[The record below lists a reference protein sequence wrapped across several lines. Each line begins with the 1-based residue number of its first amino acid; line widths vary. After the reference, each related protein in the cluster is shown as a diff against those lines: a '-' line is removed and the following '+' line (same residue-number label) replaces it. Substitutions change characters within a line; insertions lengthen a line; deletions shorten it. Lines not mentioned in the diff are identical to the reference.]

1 MKSMEDDMRKILLS
15 LLMGTLVFTL
25 AAQSRPFEVTKNSY
39 DPYIAEK
46 GGFESLFVN
55 PAAMAGE
62 TNIFTWDI
70 EGGTQ
75 GKTSTYEAIELMMN
89 NSDLLTGNTTGG
101 ELTPADA
108 EQIMDLL
115 ADNMED
121 QTVIDLLAG
130 TDLYLV
136 DGIDTVDELVA
147 FLDGGGEITE
157 DDALIIATNIEDDP
171 TIIEEPLNNLIG
183 ELKVNV
189 EFTTKMGTLIKGFG
203 FGIYGNAYSVLDAG
217 QMGFDE
223 LIAEVGAKAGYGF
236 NIGRFGLGV
245 SGDFAMIGDFTYDG
259 GIALAD
265 IAGIMNDTMYY
276 GYAWGIDAGMTFEIL
291 PSLTV
296 GAVMTDIVG
305 SYDYTGITTLDQM
318 FGGTPPASLTYDYE
332 FDLDLDFGINWTPKI
347 GEGKVLNASFSAD
360 YYDFISLFRTETQP
374 QDFQDVLNHMRI
386 GANLQFLSFINV
398 KAQYYQEFF
407 TVGAGLD
414 LLFFE
419 AFGEFQFNQTFDD
432 IGFGA
437 LVKIHF

>member
-1 MKSMEDDMRKILLS
+1 MRKILLS
-15 LLMGTLVFTL
+15 LLIVTLAFSL

-39 DPYIAEK
+39 DPFIAQK

-75 GKTSTYEAIELMMN
+75 GKSSTYEAIELMMN
-89 NSDLLTGNTTGG
+89 NSDLLTGSSSGG

-108 EQIMDLL
+108 EQIMGLL
-115 ADNMED
+115 ADNMTD
-121 QTVIDLLAG
+121 QTVADLLASTSLDG
-130 TDLYLV
+130 VITTPQELV
-136 DGIDTVDELVA
+136 DYLNNNTLSS
-147 FLDGGGEITE
+147 T
-157 DDALIIATNIEDDP
+157 DADLIAMNIENDP
-171 TIIEEPLNNLIG
+171 TIIEDPLNKLVG
-183 ELKVNV
+183 DLRVNI

-203 FGIYGNAYSVLDAG
+203 LGIYGNAYSVLDAG
-217 QMGFDE
+217 QMGFDT
-223 LIAEVGAKAGYGF
+223 LIAETGVKAGYGF
-236 NIGRFGLGV
+236 NIGPFGLGV
-245 SGDFAMIGDFTYDG
+245 SGDFAMIGDFTHDG

-276 GYAWGIDAGMTFEIL
+276 GYAWGIDAGMTFDIL

-305 SYDYTGITTLDQM
+305 SYNYAGITTLDEM
-318 FGGTPPASLTYDYE
+318 FGGTPPASLTYDYQ
-332 FDLDLDFGINWTPKI
+332 FDLDLDFGINWSPKL
-347 GEGKVLNASFSAD
+347 GDGKILKPSFSAD
-360 YYDFISLFRTETQP
+360 YYNFIGLFRPETQP

-386 GANLQFLSFINV
+386 GAQLQLLSFINIR
-398 KAQYYQEFF
+398 AQYYQEFF
-407 TVGAGLD
+407 TVGAGVD

-432 IGFGA
+432 IGAAA
-437 LVKIHF
+437 LVKFHF